1 MFSAEVAI
9 IKIQIDFRSGISIVN
24 QIFEQINDQVIRGDL
39 KPGDQLPTVRELA
52 IELNVH
58 FNTVARSYRLLDKAG
73 LISTQH
79 GRGTYILPTASPAN
93 KGRMEKLDQITKEY
107 LLATQDLGV
116 SAGEVLAVFHRNL
129 KSYGNKDEQ

>member
-1 MFSAEVAI
+1 M
-9 IKIQIDFRSGISIVN
+9 
-24 QIFEQINDQVIRGDL
+24 IRGDI

-52 IELNVH
+52 GELKVH

-79 GRGTYILPTASPAN
+79 GRGTYILPAADPAN
-93 KGRMEKLDQITKEY
+93 KGRMEKLDRITKEY
-107 LLATQDLGV
+107 LLVTQELGA

-129 KSYGNKDEQ
+129 KIYVNKDEQ